1 MCVYGSGK
9 KIDLILAPSKVYLS
23 VNQAIPCALVLNEL
37 ISNVFKHA
45 FREKQ
50 QGTVRISVST
60 PDPTRVLVQVK
71 DDGAGIPEGT
81 DIYHQTGLGL
91 KMARY
96 LVSGQLKGEM
106 QVKNDSGT
114 EISIQFK
121 RSNDGKIHA

>member
-1 MCVYGSGK
+1 
-9 KIDLILAPSKVYLS
+9 VYLS

-37 ISNVFKHA
+37 ISNAFKHA
-45 FREKQ
+45 FREKE
-50 QGTVRISVST
+50 QGTVRISIST

-81 DIYHQTGLGL
+81 DIHRQNGLGL

-106 QVKNDSGT
+106 RVKNDGGA
-114 EISIQFK
+114 EISIEFK